1 MVSDSLYQYI
11 SYYGP
16 DGHVMVGK
24 RAHGSDAWTLRRLPF
39 TGNVRDG
46 HNVISLGIDGQGRL
60 HLSFDHHGHPL
71 HYARPVDSQTPTPV
85 TVMNIK

>member
-24 RAHGSDAWTLRRLPF
+24 RAHGSDAWTLRRL
-39 TGNVRDG
+39 
-46 HNVISLGIDGQGRL
+46 SL
-60 HLSFDHHGHPL
+60 
-71 HYARPVDSQTPTPV
+71 
-85 TVMNIK
+85 